1 MSYAGPT
8 RSGTSD
14 RSGRAPFATQTSAGR
29 AGLSAAGALPGREPS
44 GSDWQQLSVFGAG
57 LALGIAV
64 GAGVALMTAPRSG
77 AETRAALRSGAG
89 RIRRTTSR
97 RGRDAWDDLRDE
109 LRNATRALRRRK
121 ARRLARRELARESR
135 LD

>member
-1 MSYAGPT
+1 MNSQSP
-8 RSGTSD
+8 
-14 RSGRAPFATQTSAGR
+14 RASLDATPED
-29 AGLSAAGALPGREPS
+29 GAS
-44 GSDWQQLSVFGAG
+44 WQQLSVFGAG

-64 GAGVALMTAPRSG
+64 GAGVALITTPRTG
-77 AETRAALRSGAG
+77 DETRAALRSRAG

-109 LRNATRALRRRK
+109 LEKATRALRRRK
-121 ARRLARRELARESR
+121 MRRSARRDLAREST